1 MLNRTIHGR
10 PLHWFKSLNEYYFR
24 EEWEL
29 YDLENDPQELVNLHN
44 KKKYRVKIVFNLL
57 VLGLNLRKP

>member
-10 PLHWFKSLNEYYFR
+10 PLYWFKSLNEYYFR

-44 KKKYRVKIVFNLL
+44 KKKYRVKTIFNS
-57 VLGLNLRKP
+57 V